1 MLGCIRTTE
10 TNSKFFIKRTTSLF
24 LILVIV
30 NQLLIQ
36 TKYFTILRLRK
47 TDGRDVYPTI
57 LLDTPLKYNLFYSF
71 LEPRHIGAAKQLGVT
86 DIIMKGIGPSC
97 QISLPPNKSFL

>member
-10 TNSKFFIKRTTSLF
+10 TNSKFFIKRTSLF

-30 NQLLIQ
+30 NQVLIQ
-36 TKYFTILRLRK
+36 TKYFTMLRLRK

-57 LLDTPLKYNLFYSF
+57 PLDTPLKYNLFYSF
-71 LEPRHIGAAKQLGVT
+71 LEHRHIGAAKQLGVT

-97 QISLPPNKSFL
+97 QISLPPNNSSL